1 MAKYDQANVKYE
13 LPNIVVVLA
22 HGQSFIIT
30 PLKSS
35 EMAKYYCTIN
45 AKTIEQLLPYQI
57 IC

>member
-45 AKTIEQLLPYQI
+45 AKNY
-57 IC
+57 